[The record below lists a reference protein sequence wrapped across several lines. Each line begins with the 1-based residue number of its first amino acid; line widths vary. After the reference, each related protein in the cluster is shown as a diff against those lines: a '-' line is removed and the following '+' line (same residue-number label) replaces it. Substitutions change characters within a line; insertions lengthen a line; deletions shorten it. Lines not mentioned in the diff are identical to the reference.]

1 MKEKPPCGGAD
12 KKHGLPQEA
21 ANGPINSCPWVD
33 LPGEKDLSW
42 VPLFQ
47 NIDQES
53 LHSALATSD
62 VLMLPGGVTLLHP
75 GDINKNIYI
84 VLSGEVAAFL
94 DGDGYQSAAIS
105 IPIGQC
111 VGEFSAIDGKPVSA
125 LVKTVTESH
134 VLRLTGDVMWSGLI
148 LLPGVAKNLMTCLTE
163 RMRLTNRVTLEA
175 QREGL
180 ELSQLRKELQL
191 ANELQAGMLPLQR
204 PLFPD
209 RHDIEV
215 SAFMEPAS
223 KVGGD
228 LFDVFFINENRLF
241 LCIGDVSGHGIGAA
255 LFMARAIGL
264 LRILAFT
271 VQTPDELLSKLN
283 ERLCEGNETSIF
295 LTLFCGFLDVRTGLL
310 QYSNG
315 GHLAPLVVTE
325 TESSLLPLPTGP
337 LIGAFPGVTFSSKAF
352 ILEIGDLLL
361 GYTDG
366 ITEAENALGE
376 QFSEQ
381 RCLTFLAQR
390 RPDSLRQSVD
400 GLRQQVQ
407 AFTGVDT
414 LEDDGALLAI
424 RRTML

>member
-1 MKEKPPCGGAD
+1 VKEKPPSGGAD
-12 KKHGLPQEA
+12 NKHGPPQA
-21 ANGPINSCPWVD
+21 VANDPINSWPWVD
-33 LPGEKDLSW
+33 LPDEKDLSW

-47 NIDQES
+47 NIDPAL

-62 VLMLPGGVTLLHP
+62 VLLLPAGFTLLHP
-75 GDINKNIYI
+75 GDINRNIYI

-94 DGDGYQSAAIS
+94 DGDGYQSAGIS

-125 LVKTVTESH
+125 LVKTVTESR

-215 SAFMEPAS
+215 SALMEPAS

-228 LFDVFFINENRLF
+228 LFDVFFVDHNRLF
-241 LCIGDVSGHGIGAA
+241 LCIGDVSGHGIVAA

-264 LRILAFT
+264 LRILAFS

-295 LTLFCGFLDVRTGLL
+295 LTLFCGFLDVPTGLL

-337 LIGAFPGVTFSSKAF
+337 LIGAFPGMTFSSKTF

-381 RCLTFLAQR
+381 RCLNFLSKR

-407 AFTGVDT
+407 TFTGVDT